1 MKIEVSNG
9 EIVDK
14 LTIIEIKLSRI
25 KDENKLVNLKKEF
38 EEING
43 CVNKIIS
50 RDNILYKRLYEVN
63 IRLWDIEDKIRELEK
78 RRDFGDEF
86 VQTARAVYFINDE
99 RSEIK
104 KEINVSNKFCCVSLN
119 LIQKSDIYWCFKS
132 LHFPIYE

>member
-38 EEING
+38 EELNG
-43 CVNKIIS
+43 SVNKIIS
-50 RDNILYKRLYEVN
+50 KDDILYKRLYEVN
-63 IRLWDIEDKIRELEK
+63 LRLWDIEDKIRELEK
-78 RRDFGDEF
+78 NGDFGDEF
-86 VQTARAVYFINDE
+86 VKTARAVYFINDE

-104 KEINVSNKFCCVSLN
+104 KEINISTGSE
-119 LIQKSDIYWCFKS
+119 LIEEKS
-132 LHFPIYE
+132 YEDYK